1 MPRLVFPDGF
11 DEEERSPIGQTAD
24 YAAVGE
30 DESTGCACNAGK
42 EVGSVGKERQ
52 LGKGLGLGKVL
63 FDFVGGVRSAH
74 ADLIRSALLSWKV
87 EGTRTMAII
96 SYNMALSSYPHR
108 S

>member
-42 EVGSVGKERQ
+42 EVGSVGRRDSWEKGWVWERYS
-52 LGKGLGLGKVL
+52 LTSLVVCGLP
-63 FDFVGGVRSAH
+63 
-74 ADLIRSALLSWKV
+74 
-87 EGTRTMAII
+87 TRT
-96 SYNMALSSYPHR
+96 
-108 S
+108 